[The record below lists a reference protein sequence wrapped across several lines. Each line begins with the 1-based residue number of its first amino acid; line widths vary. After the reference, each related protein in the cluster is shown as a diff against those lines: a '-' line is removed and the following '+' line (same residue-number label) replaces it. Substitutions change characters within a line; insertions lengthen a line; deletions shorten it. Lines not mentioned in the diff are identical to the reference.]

1 MMYEEI
7 KKDMPEEYELEPVI
21 IKLERQRAP
30 VIVVFHEAVLRASY
44 AYFAHRPLK
53 EIPHIEIR
61 LHTII
66 EIQIGAT

>member
-30 VIVVFHEAVLRASY
+30 VIVVCH
-44 AYFAHRPLK
+44 
-53 EIPHIEIR
+53 EIP